1 MKRMLDS
8 PNAANTATMIS
19 AAPVMMPPVI
29 PIPSATARVLL
40 PVAR

>member
-1 MKRMLDS
+1 MLDRLKA
-8 PNAANTATMIS
+8 PNTATMIS

-29 PIPSATARVLL
+29 PIPSATARVLS